1 MRRVRWFLGA
11 TAVLAVAACGGQ
23 APSEPA
29 APAQSE
35 APAAAPAAAAAYT
48 VKPHASLAEIMR
60 AIPFPASNTI
70 FDAQTRDPG
79 APQKE
84 GARET
89 TTEKF
94 ASLYGGWQQVELAAI
109 ALKETANLATTPGRL
124 CQNGRPAPIE
134 RADYQKGIT
143 MLLEAGE
150 ASLKAAKAKNIDQI
164 VDASGLVAEACSA
177 CHGIY
182 RDVDIPGPGQRE
194 RCTPPPA
201 Q

>member
-1 MRRVRWFLGA
+1 MKGVRWFLSM
-11 TAVLAVAACGGQ
+11 TVLLAACGGQ

-29 APAQSE
+29 APAQ
-35 APAAAPAAAAAYT
+35 APAPAPAGYT
-48 VKPHASLAEIMR
+48 ARPHSSLAEVMR
-60 AIPFPASNTI
+60 AITFPASNTI

-84 GARET
+84 GSRET

-109 ALKETANLATTPGRL
+109 SLMETANLATMPGRL
-124 CQNGRPAPIE
+124 CENGRPVPIDRE
-134 RADYQKGIT
+134 DYQKGIAG
-143 MLLEAGE
+143 LIEAGQ
-150 ASLKAAKAKNIDQI
+150 AALKAAKAKNVDQI
-164 VDASGLVAEACSA
+164 VDASGVVAEACGA

>member
-1 MRRVRWFLGA
+1 MRRVQGFLGA
-11 TAVLAVAACGGQ
+11 MAMVTAAACGGQ

-29 APAQSE
+29 APAQS
-35 APAAAPAAAAAYT
+35 AAPAAPAGYT
-48 VKPHASLAEIMR
+48 AKPHANLAEVMR
-60 AIPFPASNTI
+60 AITFPASNLI
-70 FDAQTRDPG
+70 FDAQTKDPG

-109 ALKETANLATTPGRL
+109 SLKETANLIAIPGRL
-124 CQNGRPAPIE
+124 CQNGRPVPLE
-134 RADYQKGIT
+134 REDFQKGLQGLID
-143 MLLEAGE
+143 AGE
-150 ASLKAAKAKNIDQI
+150 AALKAAKAKNVDQV
-164 VDASGLVAEACSA
+164 VDAAGVVAEACSA
-177 CHGIY
+177 CHGTY

>member
-11 TAVLAVAACGGQ
+11 TAVLAAAACGGQ

-29 APAQSE
+29 APAQS
-35 APAAAPAAAAAYT
+35 AAPAAPATYT
-48 VKPHASLAEIMR
+48 AKPQASLAEVMR
-60 AIPFPASNTI
+60 AIPFPASNLI

-84 GARET
+84 SSRET

-109 ALKETANLATTPGRL
+109 ALMETANLATTPGRL
-124 CQNGRPAPIE
+124 CENGRPAPID

-143 MLLEAGE
+143 LLVEAGQ
-150 ASLKAAKAKNIDQI
+150 ASLKAAKAKNLDQI

-201 Q
+201 P